1 MEYGGENVNDVI
13 LCSSVKY
20 RKLCEKAKNMQKR
33 YNKARAL
40 RLDVASKFYKAYM
53 EISFRY
59 EALTKA
65 VQYIRKMSSEV
76 KYPDCVANAS
86 IFIMD
91 ILNSHPECD
100 GEDYSEYLEAALK
113 LPDCRRRMDD
123 FCNAMDVFTNYK
135 VTSEELLFH
144 QSVNM
149 IARGI
154 DLMLSVREHI
164 CRIEK

>member
-1 MEYGGENVNDVI
+1 MNDVI

-40 RLDVASKFYKAYM
+40 HLNAASKFYKAYM

-135 VTSEELLFH
+135 VTSEELLFQ

-149 IARGI
+149 IARG
-154 DLMLSVREHI
+154 
-164 CRIEK
+164 CRCECRTIKHFIRISKIMD

>member
-1 MEYGGENVNDVI
+1 MNDVI
-13 LCSSVKY
+13 LCSTVEY
-20 RKLCEKAKNMQKR
+20 RKLYEKAKNMHKR

-40 RLDVASKFYKAYM
+40 HLDATSKFYKAYM

-59 EALTKA
+59 EALIKT

-76 KYPDCVANAS
+76 VYPDCVANAS

-91 ILNSHPECD
+91 ILNSHPDCD

-113 LPDCRRRMDD
+113 LPDCRRRMND

-135 VTSEELLFH
+135 ITSEELLFQ
-144 QSVNM
+144 QSVDM

-154 DLMLSVREHI
+154 DLMLSIREHI
-164 CRIEK
+164 CPVERQKDNGR

>member
-1 MEYGGENVNDVI
+1 MNAERLNTSYEYQ
-13 LCSSVKY
+13 
-20 RKLCEKAKNMQKR
+20 KLWIKSENMQKR
-33 YNKARAL
+33 YNKAEAL
-40 RLDVASKFYKAYM
+40 HLDAASKFYKAYM

-59 EALTKA
+59 EALIKT

-76 KYPDCVANAS
+76 EYPDCVANAS
-86 IFIMD
+86 IFIMN
-91 ILNSHPECD
+91 ILNSHPDCD

-113 LPDCRRRMDD
+113 LPDCRRRMND

-135 VTSEELLFH
+135 VTSKELLFQ

-164 CRIEK
+164 CPVERQKDDDR

>member
-1 MEYGGENVNDVI
+1 MNDII
-13 LCSSVKY
+13 LCSAVEY
-20 RKLCEKAKNMQKR
+20 RKLCVKAKNMQKR
-33 YNKARAL
+33 YNKAEAL
-40 RLDVASKFYKAYM
+40 HLDVASKFYKAYM

-59 EALTKA
+59 EALNKT

-76 KYPDCVANAS
+76 VYPECVANAS
-86 IFIMD
+86 AFIID
-91 ILNSHPECD
+91 ILISHPECD

-113 LPDCRRRMDD
+113 LPDCRRRMND
-123 FCNAMDVFTNYK
+123 FCNAMDAFTNYK
-135 VTSEELLFH
+135 VTSKELLFQ

-164 CRIEK
+164 CPVERQKDNDR